1 MPIPLDEYPLHQV
14 PLSLEHPGTSDP
26 NFYDRWYFNAHDRT
40 GDLFLIT
47 GMGVYPNLGVIDAY
61 ATVRKGDT
69 QFTVRTS
76 DALTDDRMRLEVGPY
91 RIEVVEALQKIRLV
105 CDGDDH
111 GVGFDLTWN
120 GSFPAVEEAH
130 HVARRQGRV
139 IIDACRFAQ
148 LGTWSG
154 TLCVDGDDIAVDDT
168 TWVGS
173 RDRSWGI
180 RPVGGPEA
188 PSRASEEFDASFGFW
203 WTYVPI
209 RFDDFALVLIM
220 QEDGDGFRS
229 LNDAV
234 RVWPADSGRPVVE
247 QLGWP
252 EIDIR
257 YRSGTR
263 IPTGAMIRMAD
274 RSGKP
279 VTVEVESKGY
289 VVLHAGPGYGTDPD
303 WSHGQW
309 KGRNYVE
316 GVAHDMN
323 DPDIVARTPFGVLD
337 HVAHADCDGH
347 EGWGLFEHGTIGR
360 HAPSGFDDFGS
371 VAP

>member
-1 MPIPLDEYPLHQV
+1 MPIPLDEYPIHQV
-14 PLSLEHPGTSDP
+14 PLSLEYAASSDP
-26 NFYDRWYFNAHDRT
+26 NVYDRCYFNAHDRT

-47 GMGVYPNLGVIDAY
+47 GLGIYQNLGVIDAY
-61 ATVRKGDT
+61 ACVRVGDR
-69 QFTVRTS
+69 QHAVHMS
-76 DALTDDRMRLEVGPY
+76 DALGTDRMDQRVGPY
-91 RIEVVEALQKIRLV
+91 RLEVVEPLQKIRLI
-105 CDGDDH
+105 CDADEH
-111 GVGFDLTWN
+111 GIGFDLTWD

-130 HVARRQGRV
+130 HVIRRQGRV

-154 TLCVDGDDIAVDDT
+154 VLRVDGREIAVDAER
-168 TWVGS
+168 WVGS

-188 PSRASEEFDASFGFW
+188 PNRAAAEPDPGFGFW
-203 WTYVPI
+203 WTYVPL

-234 RVWPADSGRPVVE
+234 RVRTADDGRAVIE

-252 EIDIR
+252 EVHIR
-257 YRSGTR
+257 YASGTR
-263 IPTGAMIRMAD
+263 IPTGAQLRMTD
-274 RSGKP
+274 RAGTP
-279 VTVEVESKGY
+279 ITLDIESLNH
-289 VVLHAGPGYGTDPD
+289 VVLHAGCGYGGDPD

-309 KGRNYVE
+309 LGH
-316 GVAHDMN
+316 GVVAGKTYDMN
-323 DPDIVARTPFGVLD
+323 DPEIVARAPFGVID
-337 HVAHADCDGH
+337 HVARAECDGQ
-347 EGWGLFEHGTIGR
+347 EGWGLFEHGSIGR
-360 HAPSGFDDFGS
+360 HAPSGFDDFMS